1 MRRLLALLLAPL
13 LMATQCED
21 DFDNSGFETSYIIQN
36 DSNTVLFLLNREESF
51 IEIQRRSELSFGSD
65 LNSETNPIAPSE
77 SLVFDEI
84 KLYKKE
90 NENFI
95 FVYGQSPLE
104 DTTWMLDEPVMN
116 RYEYRLVITDVL
128 IE

>member
-1 MRRLLALLLAPL
+1 MKRLLVLLFAPL

-36 DSNTVLFLLNREESF
+36 DSNTVLFLLNGEETF
-51 IEIQRRSELSFGSD
+51 IEIQRQSELNFGSD

-95 FVYGQSPLE
+95 FVYGQSPVE
-104 DTTWMLDEPVMN
+104 DATWMLDEPVTN
-116 RYEYRLVITDVL
+116 RYEYRLVITDTL